1 MVKKTV
7 QKPVKH
13 DCRTCRNGGRENN
26 FICYCSVLK
35 VGWAIGIRICS
46 YFVAR

>member
-13 DCRTCRNGGRENN
+13 DCRTCRNGGRETN
-26 FICYCSVLK
+26 FICYCFVLK
-35 VGWAIGIRICS
+35 VGRAIGIRICS
-46 YFVAR
+46 YYVAR